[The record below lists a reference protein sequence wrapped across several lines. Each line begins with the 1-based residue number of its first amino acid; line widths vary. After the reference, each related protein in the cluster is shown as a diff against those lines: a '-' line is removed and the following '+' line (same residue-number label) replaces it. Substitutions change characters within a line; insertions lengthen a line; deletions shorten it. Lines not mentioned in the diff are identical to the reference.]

1 MDDKERAARV
11 ELSGDLDVYRR
22 DEVEAALPPANTIDR
37 LVIDLRTATLLDSS
51 IIAVIMRY
59 RRAFIEAGND
69 AHNIVVVVPP
79 NLRRIFEITGLV
91 TLLTIVT
98 AEPLAEA

>member
-1 MDDKERAARV
+1 LKENERAATV

-22 DEVEAALPPANTIDR
+22 AEIEAVLPAPDSIDR
-37 LVIDLRTATLLDSS
+37 LVLDMRTATTVDSS

-59 RRAFIEAGND
+59 RRTFADAGGD
-69 AHNIVVVVPP
+69 PHDIVLVVPP
-79 NLRRIFEITGLV
+79 NLRRLFEITGLV
-91 TLLTIVT
+91 TLLTVVT

>member
-1 MDDKERAARV
+1 
-11 ELSGDLDVYRR
+11 
-22 DEVEAALPPANTIDR
+22 
-37 LVIDLRTATLLDSS
+37 
-51 IIAVIMRY
+51 MRY

>member
-1 MDDKERAARV
+1 LDDKERAARV

-22 DEVEAALPPANTIDR
+22 DEIEAALPPANSIDH
-37 LVIDLRTATLLDSS
+37 LVLDLRMATLLDSS
-51 IIAVIMRY
+51 VIAVIMRY

-69 AHNIVVVVPP
+69 AHNIVILVPP